1 MGSQRS
7 RDPLNPVMTAVSH
20 SARDQVENNK
30 EQIQEENRN
39 SLAVAPNIYLYSL
52 SKKKK
57 SISYV
62 GAKKFPSGTYFHG
75 IMLIQLHFHPES
87 KMLVMTLR

>member
-30 EQIQEENRN
+30 EQIQEENRS

-57 SISYV
+57 KAFLML
-62 GAKKFPSGTYFHG
+62 GQKNFHQARIFMG
-75 IMLIQLHFHPES
+75 
-87 KMLVMTLR
+87 